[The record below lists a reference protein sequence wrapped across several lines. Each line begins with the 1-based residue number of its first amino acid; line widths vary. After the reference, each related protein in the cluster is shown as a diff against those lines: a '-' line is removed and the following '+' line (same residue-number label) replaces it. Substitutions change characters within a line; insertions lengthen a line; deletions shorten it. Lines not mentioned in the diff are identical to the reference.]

1 MVYVFFVQPGDMISF
16 DNEITI
22 MQSVEDLKDKIK
34 EKVNIPQD
42 QQVLLISG
50 GESLDVKKNLCSYM
64 AGTDTNPIYLFS
76 TNYEPNRLDIL
87 KSLNYNDLEIKQR
100 LTECMNLPVSL
111 ATVKTRTLVAMDFFN
126 IAKTQLEFCENLVHD
141 QHLQQQ
147 GWSAVIAN
155 LEDIVGEFR
164 KRWDLFLKVY
174 NEFMADKTAFSDL
187 LEHFPEDKNVLQ
199 KMPVIDILLEAQKEP
214 LDSSKLSES
223 TNISQENEGSRD
235 LTLYE
240 WISSSENKNSL
251 EELHSVCR
259 DKLRKFENEI
269 MPSLENHI
277 SETLQSA
284 EKPER
289 KEIEGLGK
297 RLCDL
302 EELLRKIKKYVEHQ
316 SDMAQAFQQNET
328 RASHTKDISILP
340 DLCTTHL
347 QQLEYIKQCHLKLM
361 EDRNRV
367 IRAKYELSKSLCA
380 RIGWVQN
387 IENKLWEL
395 DSHLVY
401 FHEHLQRL
409 RKHIEVFQQVHLAP
423 TTYVNAVVEVVRRRA
438 FSQLFLMWA
447 SDLACQNLTIH
458 NEELTRRKEFT
469 AQFEGHFLNTL
480 FPGMG
485 DVPPPFA
492 IEAPAMFDAKL
503 PEVTREDV
511 ERLRREL
518 PEFAESLTL
527 PDMDRVTNFFLG
539 KAGGAA
545 KEQEKDKVDDA
556 KAVED
561 KLIQAVS
568 DVGLASNL
576 DKNLLKATGSEPCL
590 VTVPG
595 LPNLKD
601 DKGCESETDTEEFEK
616 VGQSPLELT
625 FPQGA
630 AQAVISAPKVTEK
643 QDASTSTEAR
653 NQVLPPKKP
662 PRSFHRASQSFDTDQ
677 RTLSTSTNESF
688 TNIKNIS
695 LDSIDELSSI
705 KNFSNATTESCF
717 NSHYNQA
724 LSKEQSSSLSSTSSL
739 HLSENIARSNVASH
753 YGTSSLMLSRSKS
766 VSPQSPRDNA
776 SPQMCHQQQDF
787 VSDEFYI
794 DESLPSSVGTGNSQ
808 GSEFV
813 RQLDNANIVVAMLQ
827 DNLQISR
834 SQYEKVKGILSNLGS
849 LSKQDV
855 NTLRGELRDLKS
867 QFVSESREFT
877 ELYSRLGGSLQN
889 LDVEIDKSQKEL
901 AEVMLKEQEHERDT
915 FRYSLLEKESTIKV
929 LERDKKVLED
939 RNEEISRELAHLE
952 EKMAQLTSDKANEI
966 EDLCKKIREKELE
979 KEKALKETTEF
990 LRHEHKAEIENI
1002 KSRFKLMTMERS
1014 PSLSSLEKEKSGD
1027 FASLPSTILAQMQN
1041 NFEIEKERAVLEERQ
1056 RCDKLT
1062 EEKIKDLEMSFVMQK
1077 DLLSQDV
1084 AKRIAEDKDLQIDT
1098 LRERE
1103 KNLNLEVIK
1112 LKTTIQQLAECEQ
1125 ERIDCQMMEEF
1136 DTLKKEKD
1144 ELEEE
1149 LHKLKSERE
1158 TQMITSVAV
1167 CEEKLDAS
1175 TSPLQTSLLPSHD
1188 LSKSEIAP
1196 FHLPPRLSIDT
1207 CKKGDI
1213 VLVIWD
1219 PLYANF
1225 RILQE
1230 AKYAYFLHT
1239 DSLER
1244 LGLSINKK
1252 VPNKSY
1258 CTGEV
1263 VNKDFC
1269 HARREGN
1276 RYHLSVG
1283 TKFFRVKVKPVSS
1296 LHHKDQSQSFYHP
1309 RLGSASMSASQSS
1322 ISNFDPVMEESQ
1334 STTSPLLETNPEEDP
1349 IVTKDGPEDGERI
1362 ALETPCEPG
1371 RSDPESGRI
1380 DVIERP
1386 EEIKPQSV
1394 EKNFAEDSGIVE
1406 SIEQATA
1413 ATEEVGE
1420 KQQEDD
1426 RCEVCKAVEVQKA
1439 NSSANWLEAM
1449 FRSMF
1454 SKSSQ

>member
-643 QDASTSTEAR
+643 QDASTSTE
-653 NQVLPPKKP
+653 
-662 PRSFHRASQSFDTDQ
+662 
-677 RTLSTSTNESF
+677 
-688 TNIKNIS
+688 
-695 LDSIDELSSI
+695 
-705 KNFSNATTESCF
+705 
-717 NSHYNQA
+717 
-724 LSKEQSSSLSSTSSL
+724 
-739 HLSENIARSNVASH
+739 
-753 YGTSSLMLSRSKS
+753 
-766 VSPQSPRDNA
+766 
-776 SPQMCHQQQDF
+776 
-787 VSDEFYI
+787 
-794 DESLPSSVGTGNSQ
+794 
-808 GSEFV
+808 
-813 RQLDNANIVVAMLQ
+813 

-1426 RCEVCKAVEVQKA
+1426 R
-1439 NSSANWLEAM
+1439 
-1449 FRSMF
+1449 
-1454 SKSSQ
+1454 